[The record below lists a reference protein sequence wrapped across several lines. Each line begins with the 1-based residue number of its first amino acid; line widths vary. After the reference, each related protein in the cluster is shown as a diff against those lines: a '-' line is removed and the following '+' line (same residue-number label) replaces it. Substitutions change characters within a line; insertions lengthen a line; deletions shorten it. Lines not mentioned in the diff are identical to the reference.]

1 MTTLQPVRGMHDL
14 LPSEH
19 RKHAVVIDEARKI
32 AASYGFS
39 EMATPLM
46 EFKEVFKRT
55 LGDVSDIVTKEMYE
69 IADRGGEAIVL
80 RPEGTAGV
88 ARSIISNG
96 LTQSTPLK
104 YFYAGPM
111 FRYERPQ
118 KGRLR
123 QLHQIGAELFGVA
136 DPVGDVEVIA
146 LAFDILQTLGLNH
159 RTTLEI
165 NTLGDEESRK
175 HYRDHLVT
183 YLRDHHAALSPD
195 SQQRLDRNPLRIL
208 DTKDAE
214 DKKILK
220 GAPLLADSLNP
231 FSQDMFTKIQE
242 GLNTLHIPFIINP
255 HLVRGLDY
263 YCHVAFEITTT
274 ELGSQG
280 TVLAGGR
287 YDGLVSTMG
296 GPSIPGVGWAGGIDR
311 LAMMLTEDALP
322 PLKRPLA
329 VVPMDESFDMK
340 GLELAHRLRQQG
352 FMVEMTYGG
361 GLGKRLKRANKINAL
376 YAFIL
381 GEEEASS
388 GKITLKNLDTGEQI
402 QLGQDQVESV
412 LKESNILYSK
422 DFKNSGRQP
431 SGEPDERS

>member
-14 LPSEH
+14 LPLDY
-19 RKHAVVIDEARKI
+19 RKHAVVIDHARKI
-32 AASYGFS
+32 SEAYGFS
-39 EMATPLM
+39 EVATPIM

-69 IADRGGEAIVL
+69 IADRGGESIVL

-88 ARSIISNG
+88 ARAIISNG

-123 QLHQIGAELFGVA
+123 QLHQIGVELFGVS

-146 LAFDILQTLGLNH
+146 LAYDVLKILGLNH
-159 RTTLEI
+159 RITLEI

-175 HYRDHLVT
+175 RYRDHLVA
-183 YLRDHHAALSPD
+183 YLKDHHASLSPD
-195 SQQRLDRNPLRIL
+195 SQLRLDRNPLRIL
-208 DTKDAE
+208 DTKDE
-214 DKKILK
+214 DDKKVLK
-220 GAPLLADSLNP
+220 GAPLLTDSLNA
-231 FSQDMFTKIQE
+231 FSQEMFIKIQE
-242 GLNTLHIPFIINP
+242 GLSILQIPFKINP

-263 YCHVAFEITTT
+263 YCHIAFEVTTT

-311 LAMMLTEDALP
+311 LAMMLAEERLP
-322 PLKRPLA
+322 PLNRPLA
-329 VVPMDESFDMK
+329 IVPMDEAFDMK
-340 GLELAHRLRQQG
+340 GLELAQRLRKQG
-352 FMVEMTYGG
+352 FIVEMTYGG
-361 GLGKRLKRANKINAL
+361 TVGKRLKKANKINAS
-376 YAFIL
+376 YALIL
-381 GEEEASS
+381 GEEEVSS
-388 GKITLKNLDTGEQI
+388 GRVTLKNLDTGEQT
-402 QLGQDQVESV
+402 QMGQDQLETT
-412 LKESNILYSK
+412 LQ
-422 DFKNSGRQP
+422 GR
-431 SGEPDERS
+431 GAL